1 MTMKVKAIEKKLKF
15 TKDPND
21 PYRCVMQ
28 PEQDCKNNKRSRL
41 CSSYFLL
48 LAEGEGL

>member
-15 TKDPND
+15 TKAPND

-28 PEQDCKNNKRSRL
+28 PEQYLSLTHKRGCVTSNDTP
-41 CSSYFLL
+41 SYCL
-48 LAEGEGL
+48 